1 MDRLNILVVSS
12 YFYPEGGGAENY
24 AFNIARR
31 LVKKGHKVT
40 VLCSTHQGRNQEEII
55 DGVEIIRTKPDFR
68 LSTTPIKLGLPFKL
82 LRMLRGNRFDLIN
95 LNFYLV
101 YYPDIAAIIG
111 RVCKTPTVLLY
122 HNDMFKED
130 LLVGSVINAY
140 NHSLQR
146 LTLSLTRKVIVA
158 SPYCYNESRFIR
170 PFKDK
175 AVWIPPGVDIEKYN
189 VGDSFAIHDAYSLP
203 HSAKIVLF
211 VGGLSR
217 VYQLKGVDYLIKSF
231 PTVLAEVG
239 DVYLVLV
246 GRGDMIPQYQEMCS
260 SLGISERVIF
270 TGFVDEDRLTEYYK
284 STNLLVLASTT
295 IQEGFGMVLIEAN
308 ASGKPVVGAR
318 VGGIQYVIRDGE
330 NGLLVPP
337 KDSQALAE
345 AIIRLLSDDDLS
357 RKMGQRG
364 REIAEGYSWDI
375 LAEQTEQVYWE
386 VVKR

>member
-40 VLCSTHQGRNQEEII
+40 VLCSTHQGRSQEEVI

-82 LRMLRGNRFDLIN
+82 LRMLRGNKFDLIN

-101 YYPDIAAIIG
+101 YYPDVAAIIG

-146 LTLSLTRKVIVA
+146 LTLSLTRKLIVA

-170 PFKDK
+170 PFKSK
-175 AVWIPPGVDIEKYN
+175 AVWIPPGVDIEKYH
-189 VGDSFAIHDAYSLP
+189 VGDSFAIHDTYNLP

-260 SLGISERVIF
+260 SLGISERVIS
-270 TGFVDEDRLTEYYK
+270 TGFVDEDRLIEYYK

-357 RKMGQRG
+357 HKMGQRG